1 MKLLTKNKQA
11 FFDYV
16 VLDSLEVGI
25 VLTGDEVKAIRSGQI
40 SLAGSFANVHE
51 GELFLVNSNIT
62 LYKHSYSK
70 KDENERRSRKL
81 LVHKKQLNKL
91 IGDVSRKGLTLVP
104 LKVYINSRGLVKV
117 EIGLCKHKKAIGKK
131 QALKEKDIRRDTER
145 ELKDSFKY

>member
-1 MKLLTKNKQA
+1 MKLVTKNKKA

-117 EIGLCKHKKAIGKK
+117 EVGLCKHKKAIGKK